1 MAERRDPRHPRP
13 VSEEDFEQY
22 LLAQV
27 QAKEIHFP
35 RAVLLPA
42 EERRGFLGSLWARW
56 APSTGRLRRVRLAPA
71 LAYAVI
77 LALLVPAYLGVSG
90 LRSPRAGADP
100 GAVAAVTSPPSVAPA
115 PPAALGNPKSLHLGG
130 GQVRGGGPVSVV
142 TIGDADD
149 FVLLSFLAPI
159 RSDPSVVYQA
169 VLTDARGRI
178 VAAKKPLRS
187 TDGRGSFTLVCE
199 GGLLAQGDYVLS
211 VSEATSAT
219 VAEAP
224 YQFRFRVARSAP

>member
-13 VSEEDFEQY
+13 VSEEDFERY

-35 RAVLLPA
+35 RAVLLPP
-42 EERRGFLGSLWARW
+42 EEGRGFLGSLWARW
-56 APSTGRLRRVRLAPA
+56 VPSAGRLRRVLLAPA

-77 LALLVPAYLGVSG
+77 LALLVPAYLGVSR
-90 LRSPRAGADP
+90 LRSPRAGAAA
-100 GAVAAVTSPPSVAPA
+100 GTAVTSPPSVAPA
-115 PPAALGNPKSLHLGG
+115 PAAALGTPKSLHLGG
-130 GQVRGGGPVSVV
+130 GQVRGGSPVSVV

-219 VAEAP
+219 VAEGP
-224 YQFRFRVARSAP
+224 YQFRFRVVRSAP